1 MSTSAPLGQPK
12 DTAQRKDS
20 KGYTIPLGGLFLALA
35 LAGVACIVGLVFG
48 RDGASTSMPLWTL
61 KTALAL
67 FSGSVVLGWI
77 FHMNVMVK
85 INKGDF
91 HNVYRGAQRWLLA
104 LQILCCLAG
113 VGLLIIFSFGAIRPP
128 YEQTAPALAP
138 NSNWRP
144 TGRGTTRGISGLAL
158 LQQERGSV
166 SFLAV
171 LDNKRADEPRLM
183 RLTARAGQAP
193 QSQDLAWPGL
203 YHLRA
208 IDQANAV
215 ELLGESDLLN
225 AAETPEIEAFDLQ
238 YVGPHLMAIWAAR
251 GDGPTAAVLSW
262 GKFDPWQRNV
272 QDVQKAEFRTPWPQQ
287 SARHISDLRV
297 DANGNVLVVSTSDP
311 GDDGPFESAAYVAGT
326 LRAHNSSVRF
336 ELNSSPVRLRVLEK
350 HKAEA
355 IELLP
360 GASGGLVF
368 GADNENHG
376 GAILYEP

>member
-1 MSTSAPLGQPK
+1 
-12 DTAQRKDS
+12 
-20 KGYTIPLGGLFLALA
+20 
-35 LAGVACIVGLVFG
+35 
-48 RDGASTSMPLWTL
+48 MPPWTL

-77 FHMNVMVK
+77 FHMNVVVK

-171 LDNKRADEPRLM
+171 LDNKRADESRLM

-193 QSQDLAWPGL
+193 QSQDLAWPGFEPPKDLEALTRVPGDPSQFFAITSAGRL

-225 AAETPEIEAFDLQ
+225 AAETPEIEAFRLT
-238 YVGPHLMAIWAAR
+238 VCWAASYGHLGRAR
-251 GDGPTAAVLSW
+251 GWTDCGRSLLGQIRSLAAKRSGRPEGRVSYALAAAERAAHLRSQ
-262 GKFDPWQRNV
+262 GGRKWQC
-272 QDVQKAEFRTPWPQQ
+272 
-287 SARHISDLRV
+287 ARGLDI
-297 DANGNVLVVSTSDP
+297 G
-311 GDDGPFESAAYVAGT
+311 
-326 LRAHNSSVRF
+326 
-336 ELNSSPVRLRVLEK
+336 
-350 HKAEA
+350 
-355 IELLP
+355 
-360 GASGGLVF
+360 SGR
-368 GADNENHG
+368 
-376 GAILYEP
+376 

>member
-1 MSTSAPLGQPK
+1 
-12 DTAQRKDS
+12 
-20 KGYTIPLGGLFLALA
+20 
-35 LAGVACIVGLVFG
+35 
-48 RDGASTSMPLWTL
+48 
-61 KTALAL
+61 
-67 FSGSVVLGWI
+67 
-77 FHMNVMVK
+77 MNVVVK

-193 QSQDLAWPGL
+193 QSQDLAWPGFEPPKDLEALTRVPGDPSQFFAITSAGRL

-336 ELNSSPVRLRVLEK
+336 ELNSSPVRLRALEK